1 MTHEVRAMGLN
12 THSLDPGRAVL
23 KLDCAVEP
31 HGRLVNTD
39 PGSHPLSF
47 ASSRASQVVQW

>member
-1 MTHEVRAMGLN
+1 MGLN

-39 PGSHPLSF
+39 PRSHPLSF